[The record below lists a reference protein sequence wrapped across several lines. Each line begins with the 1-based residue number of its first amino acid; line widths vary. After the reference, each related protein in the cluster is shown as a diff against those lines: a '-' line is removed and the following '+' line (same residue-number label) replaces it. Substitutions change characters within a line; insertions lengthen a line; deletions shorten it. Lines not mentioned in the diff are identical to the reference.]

1 MRDVRRCIKAG
12 ADVDHL
18 DERTGFAALHH
29 AAWNGHIAAVRL
41 LLASG
46 ADASVR
52 NHIGETAAASAR
64 IAGHAAIVELLE
76 SDDGRVGG
84 AAVPADSPAPA
95 LAVAPAPTAAA
106 AAAAAA
112 AAGSAVPPA
121 TPPAPEAA
129 AATREE
135 AREEA
140 AAAAAAAATA
150 TVAAAATDAQ
160 LVWRVAFDAALASA
174 APLAPS
180 ELATEVRRLLLPP
193 PLDGDDTSWLSCRSK
208 VLHRDVR
215 RQYRLSARGDHLES
229 LSSDS
234 AWRVC
239 AARGAVTCVRRLD
252 LFGDTFR
259 IERADGAFDAYT
271 CDSVAECVR
280 WVAGFQ
286 DAGWEVVVEKDE
298 AQ

>member
-95 LAVAPAPTAAA
+95 LAAAPAPT
-106 AAAAAA
+106 AAAAA

-129 AATREE
+129 AAAREE

-140 AAAAAAAATA
+140 ATASPRTATTSMRAATQ
-150 TVAAAATDAQ
+150 VLLGLGWPQ
-160 LVWRVAFDAALASA
+160 RLA
-174 APLAPS
+174 AP
-180 ELATEVRRLLLPP
+180 
-193 PLDGDDTSWLSCRSK
+193 PLR
-208 VLHRDVR
+208 
-215 RQYRLSARGDHLES
+215 AR
-229 LSSDS
+229 
-234 AWRVC
+234 
-239 AARGAVTCVRRLD
+239 
-252 LFGDTFR
+252 
-259 IERADGAFDAYT
+259 
-271 CDSVAECVR
+271 
-280 WVAGFQ
+280 
-286 DAGWEVVVEKDE
+286 
-298 AQ
+298 